1 MEDSVSH
8 HRDKLVEEETDLL
21 KSVSQL
27 VVVYYDHT
35 MEAEE
40 AQKQLQPLQVGILAC
55 SCLVVEEARIR
66 LAFLSLAEEV
76 AALLRICLF
85 AAAPVVQVLSLEL
98 SLYLSR
104 MLVVEALEIHLAF

>member
-1 MEDSVSH
+1 MEDSVF
-8 HRDKLVEEETDLL
+8 HREKLAEEETDLL

-27 VVVYYDHT
+27 VVVYYGHT
-35 MEAEE
+35 MEAGE

-55 SCLVVEEARIR
+55 SSLVVEEARSR
-66 LAFLSLAEEV
+66 LAFLSSAEEV

-85 AAAPVVQVLSLEL
+85 AAEHVVLVLSLEL
-98 SLYLSR
+98 NPYLSR